1 MLRNF
6 FLSLLI
12 SFFSCCQSDDLKVND
27 SVKESIKVI
36 NVTSFDKILSE
47 TSGIINF
54 DGKIITHNDSGGE
67 AALYEIDIVNGK
79 VKRTVNIKNTKNI
92 DWEDIAQD
100 DFFIYICDIGN
111 NSNTR
116 KDQTIYKIS
125 KLDYL
130 NNKEVIAEKIEISFI
145 EQTDFTRSNKKTNFD
160 AEAVVNV
167 GDNLFLF
174 TKNWGDQKTSVYK
187 VPKEKGIYKLKR
199 ISSFNIK
206 GLITGADYSKSKNTI
221 VLTGYNNFLPFIVKI
236 TSFNNMDP
244 LSGKIEK
251 TGINVSGSL
260 QIEGIAANPDGSFYL
275 SAEEMTGFTA
285 MLYKLT
291 Y

>member
-236 TSFNNMDP
+236 TSFNNIDP

>member
-79 VKRTVNIKNTKNI
+79 VKRTVNIKNAKNI

-236 TSFNNMDP
+236 TSFNNIDP

>member
-79 VKRTVNIKNTKNI
+79 VKRTVNIKNAKNI